1 MKIDLMEIIN
11 QAIIIQTS
19 SSDKQIL
26 PIHIKKAIEY
36 IYPNIS
42 SNLISKCDSFL
53 YIYKH
58 NKKIL
63 AKYDLSSEYDIADV
77 FHIIR
82 SFNFDKGKKDSV
94 YYMYGLIME
103 KIIN

>member
-1 MKIDLMEIIN
+1 M
-11 QAIIIQTS
+11 
-19 SSDKQIL
+19 
-26 PIHIKKAIEY
+26 
-36 IYPNIS
+36 
-42 SNLISKCDSFL
+42 
-53 YIYKH
+53 YIYKR

-103 KIIN
+103 KKS